1 MSEDRPITQPP
12 VQPDDMSLSE
22 RLRLYGGLAMLVIL
36 AVFFLQNLQEAEV
49 RFLWFEW
56 ETRVI
61 WALLTSAVFGSIAT
75 FSVVTMRSRK
85 TRHQAAQ
92 GQPRDS
98 GS

>member
-12 VQPDDMSLSE
+12 VQPDEMSLSE
-22 RLRLYGGLAMLVIL
+22 RLRLYGSVAVVIVL
-36 AVFFLQNLQEAEV
+36 IVFFLQNLHEAQI

-61 WALLTSAVFGSIAT
+61 WAFILSAVFGSIAT
-75 FSVVTMRSRK
+75 FSVVTIRSRK
-85 TRHQAAQ
+85 TRRQAAQ
-92 GQPRDS
+92 VQPRDS